1 MEATI
6 RQDQFTG
13 SIVGLAVGDA
23 LGFPAEFRSREQML
37 LEFGSKGITDFVTES
52 PHLYTD
58 DTQMSIAV
66 ARGLLDVG
74 DKNLDTLMT
83 EIGRQFVRWSESADN
98 NRAPGR
104 ACMAGCANLKQG
116 AAWRAAGIESSKG
129 CGSAMR
135 VSPIG
140 LYYEDLDRVVEVARA
155 SSLLTHGHNAA
166 LEGAASAALLV
177 ALALR
182 GSGPQDM
189 YTEIQSRCFG
199 RSPDFD
205 RCLAKVPAMVDKPPE
220 EVLVKGMLGEG
231 WVAEEAVASALYC
244 VWAHPDD
251 YRRAVL
257 TAVNTDGDSDSIAA
271 ITGSI
276 MGARLGIDEI
286 PKTWRES
293 VENPHELLELG
304 QLLWKARR
312 ASKLR

>member
-182 GSGPQDM
+182 GSGPQDDVHRN
-189 YTEIQSRCFG
+189 S
-199 RSPDFD
+199 
-205 RCLAKVPAMVDKPPE
+205 
-220 EVLVKGMLGEG
+220 
-231 WVAEEAVASALYC
+231 
-244 VWAHPDD
+244 
-251 YRRAVL
+251 
-257 TAVNTDGDSDSIAA
+257 
-271 ITGSI
+271 GS
-276 MGARLGIDEI
+276 
-286 PKTWRES
+286 
-293 VENPHELLELG
+293 
-304 QLLWKARR
+304 LLW
-312 ASKLR
+312 S